1 VTWTLLIGRKPKT
14 PLGMF
19 WKYVWYFGWRKPMQI
34 IRINEWEDL
43 VVFKKG
49 RLRYD
54 LPQKLGPMDTNVIY
68 FRRHLAKRSRDHL
81 RLGGAVGAEK
91 APPVRT
97 GYEWKQM
104 AEVEKAQEE
113 AARREEADVSPALS
127 VEVALG

>member
-1 VTWTLLIGRKPKT
+1 L
-14 PLGMF
+14 
-19 WKYVWYFGWRKPMQI
+19 QI

-81 RLGGAVGAEK
+81 RLGGAHGAEK
-91 APPVRT
+91 APPVRN
-97 GYEWKQM
+97 GHDWKQM
-104 AEVEKAQEE
+104 AEAEKAQEE
-113 AARREEADVSPALS
+113 AARRQAADVSPAIAI
-127 VEVALG
+127 EVPIG